1 MSFAK
6 SSSIYALAIGIM
18 MLCMWAFFIIAGM
31 VPEFNT
37 KPAEITLHLVA
48 EFATA
53 GALILSGIIMLNKK
67 PAGKWLYPLSTGM
80 LLYTLVVSP
89 GYYIQSGDYG
99 FVIMFG
105 VLIILS
111 LVFLGI
117 HLKHIKNNLFRM
129 RGGNAD
135 D

>member
-18 MLCMWAFFIIAGM
+18 MLCMWVFFIIAGM
-31 VPEFNT
+31 VPEFESR
-37 KPAEITLHLVA
+37 PVEITLHLVA

-53 GALILSGIIMLNKK
+53 GALIFSGIIMLRKN
-67 PAGKWLYPLSTGM
+67 PIGKWFYPLSMGM

-89 GYYIQSGDYG
+89 GYYIQSGDYS

-117 HLKHIKNNLFRM
+117 HLKHIRNNSFKL
-129 RGGNAD
+129 GGNTD